1 MATFRLMAA
10 PQSTVWL
17 GVQATLR
24 KAFSFPVFLGALLVA
39 GVFAC
44 ARLNPPD
51 PDTWWH
57 IAVGEQILR
66 DGIWPEVDPYSFTV
80 HGNAWIA
87 YEWLGE
93 VLLAAAARF
102 GELTGRTVLLI
113 ALSSALLLLLYYYSY
128 LRSGNVKAAFVACTL
143 LLPVAA
149 LFFTLRPQLIGY
161 IFLLITLICLER
173 FRKGLQKSLWILPGV
188 FLLWVNT
195 HGLFVFGLLALG
207 LYWVSGLMSFHWG
220 GLVAE
225 RWTALQRRHLGLV
238 FLLSVVA
245 LSLTPYGTRIAAYPL
260 DMALF
265 QSVNIASIQEW
276 QPLSPELLMGKLFVG
291 LLVLLFLAHVLFR
304 PTYRFEEM
312 ALLLFA
318 VFSASVHRRFFL
330 LLILVLAPI
339 LASLL
344 ARRLPAYQPAKDRPV
359 LNAVLMIL
367 ICAGLVAFFPSR
379 QSLEDVVARNYPQK
393 AVEYL
398 RQNPVGGRLLN
409 EYGWG
414 GYLIWSLGPNHKV
427 FIDGRADIYDYGGVL
442 SDYMSMTLLKPKT
455 LSLLRK
461 YGVQAC
467 LLQRDA
473 PLGTLLAASPGW
485 ERVYADE
492 VSALFVRKES
502 QQEMWA
508 GAAIAVPYAP
518 FRPSGLPISP

>member
-1 MATFRLMAA
+1 MAGGF
-10 PQSTVWL
+10 V
-17 GVQATLR
+17 
-24 KAFSFPVFLGALLVA
+24 
-39 GVFAC
+39 C

-80 HGNAWIA
+80 SGNPWMA

-93 VLLAAAARF
+93 VLLAAAARL

-143 LLPVAA
+143 LLPAA
-149 LFFTLRPQLIGY
+149 APFFTLRPQLIGY

-195 HGLFVFGLLALG
+195 HGSFVFGLLALG
-207 LYWVSGLMSFHWG
+207 LYWVCGLMSFHWG

-225 RWTALQRRHLGLV
+225 RWTPLQRRHLGLV

-245 LSLTPYGTRIAAYPL
+245 LSLTPYGSRLAAYPL
-260 DMALF
+260 EMALF

-276 QPLSPELLMGKLFVG
+276 QTLSPDLLIGKLFLG
-291 LLVLLFLAHVLFR
+291 LLLLFFLGNVLYR
-304 PTYRFEEM
+304 PKYRLEEM

-318 VFSASVHRRFFL
+318 VFSAAVHLRF
-330 LLILVLAPI
+330 LIVFVFILAPA
-339 LASLL
+339 LAALL
-344 ARRLPAYQPAKDRPV
+344 ARRLPAYQSAKDRPV
-359 LNAVLMIL
+359 FNAVLVVL
-367 ICAGLVAFFPSR
+367 ICGGLVAFFPSR
-379 QSLEDVVARNYPQK
+379 QSLEDMVARDYPQK

-398 RQNPVGGRLLN
+398 RQHPVGGPLLN

-414 GYLIWSLGPNHKV
+414 GYLIWSLGPKHKV
-427 FIDGRADIYDYGGVL
+427 FIDGRADIYEYGGVL
-442 SDYMSMTLLKPKT
+442 SDYMSITMLKPET

-461 YGVQAC
+461 YGVEAC
-467 LLQRDA
+467 LLQRVAPGPTNTPSSRVSTGRFPGDA
-473 PLGTLLAASPGW
+473 CSPS
-485 ERVYADE
+485 RSRTRIHRSSPPRRARADT
-492 VSALFVRKES
+492 R
-502 QQEMWA
+502 
-508 GAAIAVPYAP
+508 
-518 FRPSGLPISP
+518 